1 MKTGI
6 YYNDITRKVMSG
18 IHCTLVYE
26 ARLTDEQQLGLLAV
40 RGIPV
45 DRGPVDDGAVV
56 CWHLPQPEE
65 ARSPPLPCDVR
76 GIRQS
81 APGWLGSLSEL
92 LRGARQAG
100 LVACYVQVQARG
112 LLAARN
118 GAK

>member
-6 YYNDITRKVMSG
+6 YSNAITRKVMSG

-65 ARSPPLPCDVR
+65 ARSPPLRYDV
-76 GIRQS
+76 
-81 APGWLGSLSEL
+81 
-92 LRGARQAG
+92 AG
-100 LVACYVQVQARG
+100 HASQRPAG
-112 LLAARN
+112 
-118 GAK
+118 